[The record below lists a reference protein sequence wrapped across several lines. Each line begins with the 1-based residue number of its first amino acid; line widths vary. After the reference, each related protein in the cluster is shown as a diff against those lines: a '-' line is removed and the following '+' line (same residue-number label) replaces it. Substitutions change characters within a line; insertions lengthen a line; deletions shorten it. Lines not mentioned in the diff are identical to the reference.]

1 MAQEVTRSG
10 PVIGV
15 ITNPHSRKN
24 RGQAAR
30 AAMLQGILGG
40 RGLVRETRSTEEIGP
55 ILDEFRAR
63 GVSYWVTDGG
73 DGSLHWMVNSAVTRF
88 GLTDVPAALPWTI
101 PANGGTIDFVARH
114 AGVRGRAESILRKL
128 LSEHDAGRPLAVTEV
143 PTVLVRGVQ
152 VDEAGG
158 AERPFERIGFAA
170 AVAGVGSGFFDQYYA
185 TSRQGAPAIVE
196 VITRTAGAVVLDAGP
211 WRRLFPASWLRYGRV
226 ALARVKARVSVD
238 GRELPFEEL
247 TVFNVG
253 AFPINL
259 GGVIRYFQEAG
270 QGRLHVTAGDISAF
284 GIMANLPRMVAGR
297 PPRSRRLFD
306 GPVTTVHAVATGD
319 TLLRPV
325 LDGELIPR
333 VRSLTISAGP
343 SFRVPRI
350 DGRRA

>member
-1 MAQEVTRSG
+1 MPQDVTR
-10 PVIGV
+10 PDAVIGV

-30 AAMLQGILGG
+30 AAALQAILGG

-73 DGSLHWMVNSAVTRF
+73 DGSLHWLVNSAAARF
-88 GLTDVPAALPWTI
+88 GLAEVPTALPWTI

-114 AGVRGRAESILRKL
+114 AGVRGRAESILRRL
-128 LSEHDAGRPLAVTEV
+128 LSEHDAGRPLPVTEV

-152 VDEAGG
+152 QDDAG

-185 TSRQGAPAIVE
+185 TSRQGSPAILE
-196 VITRTAGAVVLDAGP
+196 VIARTAGAVVLDAGP
-211 WRRLFPASWLRYGRV
+211 WRRLVPAGWLRYGHT
-226 ALARVKARVSVD
+226 ALARVRARLTVD
-238 GRELPFEEL
+238 GRDLPYEEL

-259 GGVIRYFQEAG
+259 GGVIKCFQGAG
-270 QGRLHVTAGDISAF
+270 QGLLHVTAGDISAF
-284 GIMANLPRMVAGR
+284 GIMGNLPRLFTGR
-297 PPRSRRLFD
+297 ALRSRRLFD
-306 GPVTTVHAVATGD
+306 GPAREVHAVATGA

-343 SFRVPRI
+343 TFRVPRL
-350 DGRRA
+350 DARRA

>member
-1 MAQEVTRSG
+1 MAQDVTPKE

-24 RGQAAR
+24 RGHTAR

-40 RGLVRETRSTEEIGP
+40 RGLVRETHSTEEIGP

-73 DGSLHWMVNSAVTRF
+73 DGSLHWMVNSAAARF
-88 GLTDVPAALPWTI
+88 GLTEVPSALPWTL

-128 LSEHDAGRPLAVTEV
+128 LSEHDAGRTPTVTEV

-152 VDEAGG
+152 LDEAG
-158 AERPFERIGFAA
+158 AEQPFERIGFAA

-196 VITRTAGAVVLDAGP
+196 VIARTAAAVMLDAGP
-211 WRRLFPASWLRYGRV
+211 WRRLVPASWLRYGRV
-226 ALARVKARVSVD
+226 TLARVQARVSVD

-253 AFPINL
+253 AFPVNL

-306 GPVTTVHAVATGD
+306 GPVASVEAVATGD

>member
-1 MAQEVTRSG
+1 MAQEVTRLE

-30 AAMLQGILGG
+30 AAMLQHILGA

-73 DGSLHWMVNSAVTRF
+73 DGSLHWMVNSAATRF
-88 GLTDVPAALPWTI
+88 GLAEVPAALPWTI

-114 AGVRGRAESILRKL
+114 AGVRGRAEAILRQL
-128 LSEHDAGRPLAVTEV
+128 LSDHDAGRALTATDV

-152 VDEAGG
+152 VDEAGV
-158 AERPFERIGFAA
+158 ERPFERIGFAA

-185 TSRQGAPAIVE
+185 TSRQGAPAIIE
-196 VITRTAGAVVLDAGP
+196 VIARTTGAVVLDAGP
-211 WRRLFPASWLRYGRV
+211 WRRLVPARWLRYGRT
-226 ALARVKARVSVD
+226 ALARVKARVTVD
-238 GRELPFEEL
+238 GRELPYEEL

-259 GGVIRYFQEAG
+259 GGVIKYFQDAG

-284 GIMANLPRMVAGR
+284 GIMRNLPRLFAGR
-297 PPRSRRLFD
+297 PPRSSRLFD
-306 GPVTTVHAVATGD
+306 GPVREVHALATSD

-325 LDGELIPR
+325 LDGELIPG

-350 DGRRA
+350 DARRA